1 MIKKENF
8 QAFKIE
14 KEGVSVHKNLA
25 KNYNEKIISKENK
38 TFHIALTIGHLFK
51 LFNIS

>member
-1 MIKKENF
+1 MLKQMIKKENF

-25 KNYNEKIISKENK
+25 KNYNEKIISKEN
-38 TFHIALTIGHLFK
+38 
-51 LFNIS
+51 